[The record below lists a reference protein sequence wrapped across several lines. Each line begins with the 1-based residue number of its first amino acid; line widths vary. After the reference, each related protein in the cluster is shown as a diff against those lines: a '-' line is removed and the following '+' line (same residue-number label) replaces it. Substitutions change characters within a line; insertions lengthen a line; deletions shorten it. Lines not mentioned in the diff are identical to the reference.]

1 MARIL
6 IDTNVLV
13 YFYDHNSP
21 EKQNQ
26 SRLIIEQLSALKN
39 GCISAQNLS
48 EFVSAT
54 MRKLKPPFTPA
65 EALDEANL
73 LASSLQVFD
82 LTTQIVLEAARG
94 VRDHQLSY
102 YDAQIWAAARLNQIP
117 IVFSEDFQ
125 DGQTLEGVQ
134 FANPFVTTFNLDE
147 WF

>member
-1 MARIL
+1 MPRIL
-6 IDTNVLV
+6 LDTNVLI

-21 EKQNQ
+21 SKQKQ
-26 SRLIIEQLSALKN
+26 ARLILERLSALKN

-73 LASSLQVFD
+73 LASSLLVFD
-82 LTTQIVLEAARG
+82 LTPQIVFEAARG

-102 YDAQIWAAARLNQIP
+102 YDAQIWAAARLNQIQF
-117 IVFSEDFQ
+117 VFSEDFQ
-125 DGQTLEGVQ
+125 DGQMLEGVQ
-134 FANPFVTTFNLDE
+134 FANPFASTFNLDE

>member
-1 MARIL
+1 MLRIL
-6 IDTNVLV
+6 LDTNVLV

-21 EKQNQ
+21 KKQEQ
-26 SRLIIEQLSALKN
+26 SRRIVGQLAALKN

-54 MRKLKPPFTPA
+54 MRKLKPPLTPA
-65 EALDEANL
+65 EALDEASL
-73 LASSLQVFD
+73 LAASLQVFD
-82 LTTQIVLEAARG
+82 LTSLVVLEAARG

-102 YDAQIWAAARLNQIP
+102 YDAQIWASARLNQIQV
-117 IVFSEDFQ
+117 VFSEDFQ

-134 FANPFVTTFNLDE
+134 FVNPFAESFILDQ